1 MHQDQ
6 WIIQATLESFE
17 AESNERIKQR
27 EWVYWVAAAGWG
39 LFEVTRSKMIIFSS
53 PEEEISLLSPHP
65 LFQFQ
70 LICCCSYCIRIT
82 PRSEKETLQDSQI
95 LNAKTPLL
103 KVFIAHCFKERQTF
117 IWNIYKHL
125 GDDGDAIYKLC
136 THTLHC
142 IYALSTQYL
151 HNIYTVSTHSWW
163 CARWRWLC
171 CPRWSGSRT
180 PPSPSRGPAAAAGAT
195 QSPTRHIIALLIY

>member
-53 PEEEISLLSPHP
+53 PEEEIPLLSPHP

-125 GDDGDAIYKLC
+125 GDDGDAIYKLS
-136 THTLHC
+136 THNLH
-142 IYALSTQYL
+142 T
-151 HNIYTVSTHSWW
+151 IYTVSTQYLLTPDDVHGDGG
-163 CARWRWLC
+163 CAAHA
-171 CPRWSGSRT
+171 G
-180 PPSPSRGPAAAAGAT
+180 AAAVL
-195 QSPTRHIIALLIY
+195 PRVRHPGLLQQQVRRSHLQDIMALLFY